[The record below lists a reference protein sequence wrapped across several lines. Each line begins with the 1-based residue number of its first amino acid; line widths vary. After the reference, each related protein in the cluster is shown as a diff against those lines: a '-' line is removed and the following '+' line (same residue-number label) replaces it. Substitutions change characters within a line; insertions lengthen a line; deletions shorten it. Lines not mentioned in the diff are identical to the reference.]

1 MFSFNERKRA
11 MRKEIQKELK
21 IRQLIQQEHEK
32 SPHVPI
38 GLYREHCKALLC
50 YRGFEGGQYSYK
62 EIPS

>member
-1 MFSFNERKRA
+1 MFSFNERKCA
-11 MRKEIQKELK
+11 MRTEIQKELK

-50 YRGFEGGQYSYK
+50 Y
-62 EIPS
+62 